1 MNRVVQRTS
10 CLDEEDILFTVCID
24 KGIHSF
30 FNFREFGGELKIKK
44 LKIDFWDSKTCPSIQ
59 NWILAPKVKT
69 GEIFEIRGFVAD
81 RLQLG
86 CNSNSA
92 AFDLAMPFL

>member
-1 MNRVVQRTS
+1 MVIQS
-10 CLDEEDILFTVCID
+10 TVCID

-81 RLQLG
+81 RLQLK
-86 CNSNSA
+86 
-92 AFDLAMPFL
+92 FRRL